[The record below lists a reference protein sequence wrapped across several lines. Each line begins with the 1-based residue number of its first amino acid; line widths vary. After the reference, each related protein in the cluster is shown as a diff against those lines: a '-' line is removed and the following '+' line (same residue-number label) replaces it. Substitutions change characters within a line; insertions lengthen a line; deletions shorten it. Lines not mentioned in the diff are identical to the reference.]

1 MRDYPS
7 NNPSDQ
13 TDDEGQL
20 RPIYPSVPSQPYEG
34 QAGPLGEDQR
44 NHDRGD
50 ALDSDDPDEPIL
62 LTPERVLEVLARGE
76 IEEQGLLPYSS
87 NYSFLVFV
95 DDGEIQLPAVYK
107 PRRGENPLWDFP
119 TGTLCQRETAA
130 FAVSNALGWD
140 LVPPTVLREGTRGI
154 GSVQFYIDCDP
165 EIHYFTM
172 REDARYAD
180 TFRRMVLFDFVI
192 NNADR
197 KSGHC
202 LFGYDERVW
211 AIDHGICFHQ
221 EYKLRTV
228 IWEFS
233 NEPIG
238 DDLLADLVKLQQA
251 LARPQ
256 SDLSRCLG
264 SLLAPR
270 EQAALCARLRQL
282 IQSHR
287 YPAPLP
293 YQRNHPWPPI

>member
-1 MRDYPS
+1 MHDYPF
-7 NNPSDQ
+7 NTPFDLP
-13 TDDEGQL
+13 DDEPSERIFLSTQEQEEDESAISPLFEIDDEEDAEKAIQL
-20 RPIYPSVPSQPYEG
+20 TI
-34 QAGPLGEDQR
+34 
-44 NHDRGD
+44 
-50 ALDSDDPDEPIL
+50 
-62 LTPERVLEVLARGE
+62 ERVLKVLEHGE
-76 IEEQGLLPYSS
+76 MEERGLLPYST
-87 NYSFLVFV
+87 NYSFLVLV
-95 DDGEIQLPAVYK
+95 DDGELSIPAVYK

-130 FAVSNALGWD
+130 FDVSNALGWD
-140 LVPPTVLREGTRGI
+140 LVPPTVLREGTRGT

-172 REDARYAD
+172 REDARYALML
-180 TFRRMVLFDFVI
+180 RCMVLFDFII

-221 EYKLRTV
+221 EYKLRSV

-233 NEPIG
+233 GEAIA
-238 DDLLADLVKLQQA
+238 DDLLIDLVELQATLTQ
-251 LARPQ
+251 PQ
-256 SDLSRCLG
+256 SDLSQRLAR
-264 SLLAPR
+264 LLNSR
-270 EQAALCARLRQL
+270 ERAALCARLEEL
-282 IQSHR
+282 IESER